1 MKIIVLMKQV
11 ANKDAVLRIGADEK
25 WINDADVAQQ
35 TNESDGY
42 ALEEA
47 LRMKEAKGE
56 GEVVVCSLGPQSAK
70 TVIKDALARGAD
82 RAIHVVHE
90 QPNKLSPF
98 QIAKAI
104 ADAVRDETADLVF
117 TGLQSDDASYGQTGV
132 ILAELLGIPH
142 ATIVIEVDRGSLNG
156 SLRVK
161 RELESGWYQWFKYQL
176 PALLTIQS
184 GISQIR
190 YASLK
195 GIMAAKKKEI
205 KDVTPTIENFD
216 GAQKIEK
223 VYLPLKMKQT
233 QMLGGGDAKKGA
245 VELVEKLKTDV
256 RVL

>member
-11 ANKDAVLRIGADEK
+11 ANKDAVLRIAADEK
-25 WINDADVAQQ
+25 WINEADVAQQ

-47 LRMKEAKGE
+47 LRLKEAKGD
-56 GEVVVCSLGPQSAK
+56 GEVIVCSLGQQSAK

-82 RAIHVVHE
+82 RAIHVVHD
-90 QPNKLSPF
+90 QPSKLSPY

-104 ADAVRDETADLVF
+104 ADAIREENADLVF

-142 ATIVIEVDRGSLNG
+142 ATIVIEVDRTTLNG

-161 RELESGWYQWFKYQL
+161 RELESGWYQWFTYQL
-176 PALLTIQS
+176 PSLLTIQS

-205 KDVTPTIENFD
+205 RDVTASVDDF
-216 GAQKIEK
+216 ASAAVVEK
-223 VYLPLKMKQT
+223 VYMPLKTKQT
-233 QMLGGGDAKKGA
+233 QMLGNGDAKAGA
-245 VELVEKLKTDV
+245 VDLIEKLRSEV
-256 RVL
+256 RAI